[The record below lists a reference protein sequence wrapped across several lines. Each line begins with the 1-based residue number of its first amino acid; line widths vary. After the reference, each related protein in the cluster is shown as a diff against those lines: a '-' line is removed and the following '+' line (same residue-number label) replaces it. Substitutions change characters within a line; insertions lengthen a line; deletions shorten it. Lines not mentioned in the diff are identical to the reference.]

1 MSKDGDNKVIMVAG
15 TKSLGRLCSHQ
26 TLMHWS
32 SLSLIT
38 GVTPVSRIGQRLDN
52 RILNAGVVS
61 HGVLDTSLTYVFP
74 KYIYQ
79 CLPVHC

>member
-1 MSKDGDNKVIMVAG
+1 MPKDGDNKVIMVAG

-38 GVTPVSRIGQRLDN
+38 GVTPVSQIGQRLDN
-52 RILNAGVVS
+52 RILGAAVVS
-61 HGVLDTSLTYVFP
+61 CGVTRTH
-74 KYIYQ
+74 
-79 CLPVHC
+79 LPLMY